1 MRRAGSATRSIRAV
15 SSLAPLVPVIW
26 ALALALLPVAAGVAA
41 AQTLTVAETETLVRA
56 SYFEGMPEEPAS
68 RIGPA
73 GAERLVEM
81 LFDPEEARSH
91 AQILLAL
98 GLCGSPDSMSAMLAW
113 SESLDSAAALDGAT
127 AHDGAAAP
135 GGGEIDRNT
144 FKAWQALPYAF
155 GHLARFD
162 RRAVVHLETLIH
174 ADAPNWTFRHHKG
187 PRLRVLARRSAAT
200 SLGLTGLPEARR
212 ALDRAGRDA
221 SDARFDDHLRS
232 VRALHAARA
241 REVVN

>member
-1 MRRAGSATRSIRAV
+1 MRRAGPATRSIRAF

-81 LFDPEEARSH
+81 LFDPEEARNH

-113 SESLDSAAALDGAT
+113 SESLDS
-127 AHDGAAAP
+127 AAAP

-162 RRAVVHLETLIH
+162 RRAVLHLEALIH
-174 ADAPNWTFRHHKG
+174 ADAPNWSFRHHRG
-187 PRLRVLARRSAAT
+187 PRLRALARRSAAT

-241 REVVN
+241 RGVAN

>member
-1 MRRAGSATRSIRAV
+1 MNRCSGSATRSIRAI
-15 SSLAPLVPVIW
+15 SSLAALAPLVW
-26 ALALALLPVAAGVAA
+26 AIVLASVLASAGVAA
-41 AQTLTVAETETLVRA
+41 AQTLTVAETEALVRA

-98 GLCGSPDSMSAMLAW
+98 GLCGSPDSMAAILAW
-113 SESLDSAAALDGAT
+113 SESRFGAAAL
-127 AHDGAAAP
+127 DGAAAP

-162 RRAVVHLETLIH
+162 PRAVVHLEALIH
-174 ADAPNWTFRHHKG
+174 ADAPNWTFRHHRG
-187 PRLRVLARRSAAT
+187 PRLRALARRSAAT

-221 SDARFDDHLRS
+221 SDVRFGDHLRS
-232 VRALHAARA
+232 VLALHSARA
-241 REVVN
+241 REVAN

>member
-1 MRRAGSATRSIRAV
+1 MPRAGSATRSIRAF
-15 SSLAPLVPVIW
+15 SSLAPLVSLVW
-26 ALALALLPVAAGVAA
+26 VLALALVPAAAGVAA

-73 GAERLVEM
+73 GAARLVEM

-98 GLCGSPDSMSAMLAW
+98 GLCGSPDSMSAIVAW
-113 SESLDSAAALDGAT
+113 SEAF
-127 AHDGAAAP
+127 DGAAAP
-135 GGGEIDRNT
+135 GSGEIDRNT

-162 RRAVVHLETLIH
+162 RRAIVHLESLIH
-174 ADAPNWTFRHHKG
+174 ADAPNWTFRHHRG
-187 PRLRVLARRSAAT
+187 PRLRALARRSAAT

-212 ALDRAGRDA
+212 ALDRAGRDS
-221 SDARFDDHLRS
+221 SDARFDDHLRN

-241 REVVN
+241 REVAN

>member
-81 LFDPEEARSH
+81 LFDPEEARNH

-113 SESLDSAAALDGAT
+113 SESLDSAAALDGA
-127 AHDGAAAP
+127 AGP
-135 GGGEIDRNT
+135 GVREIDRNT

-174 ADAPNWTFRHHKG
+174 ADAPNWTFRHHG
-187 PRLRVLARRSAAT
+187 APRLRALARRSAAT

-232 VRALHAARA
+232 ARALHAARV